1 MLYIFTIFLLKI
13 SMNIGGIT
21 LLNIGIEE
29 ENVNIP
35 QNVNYFNQILF
46 LLSFNILYIYII
58 YIISLLTKKKIHLY
72 IIIIS
77 YLIITSVKK
86 EWNILRH
93 ILNVP
98 VNISFNPVDN
108 SMGIDNLNEFI
119 YFIRMIVFC
128 GIIITFG
135 IILMKHDKKKKE
147 RSKKIKN

>member
-1 MLYIFTIFLLKI
+1 
-13 SMNIGGIT
+13 MNIGGIT

-46 LLSFNILYIYII
+46 LLSLYILYI
-58 YIISLLTKKKIHLY
+58 YIISLLTKKKIYLY
-72 IIIIS
+72 TIIIS

-86 EWNILRH
+86 EWSILRQ
-93 ILNVP
+93 ILNIP
-98 VNISFNPVDN
+98 INISSNPVDN

-135 IILMKHDKKKKE
+135 IILMKYDKKKKE
-147 RSKKIKN
+147 RSKKNLKLENKKR

>member
-1 MLYIFTIFLLKI
+1 
-13 SMNIGGIT
+13 MNIRGIT

-46 LLSFNILYIYII
+46 LLSLYIL
-58 YIISLLTKKKIHLY
+58 SLITKKKIHLY

-86 EWNILRH
+86 EWSILRH

-98 VNISFNPVDN
+98 VNILFNPVDN

-128 GIIITFG
+128 GIIITFV

-147 RSKKIKN
+147 IRKKIKN

>member
-1 MLYIFTIFLLKI
+1 
-13 SMNIGGIT
+13 MNIGGIT

-58 YIISLLTKKKIHLY
+58 SLLTKKKIHLY

-86 EWNILRH
+86 EWSILRH

-128 GIIITFG
+128 SIIIIFG
-135 IILMKHDKKKKE
+135 IILMKHDKKKKG
-147 RSKKIKN
+147 RSKKNLN

>member
-1 MLYIFTIFLLKI
+1 
-13 SMNIGGIT
+13 MNIRGIT

-46 LLSFNILYIYII
+46 LLYII

-86 EWNILRH
+86 EWSILRH

-98 VNISFNPVDN
+98 VNILFNPVDN

-147 RSKKIKN
+147 IRKKIKN

>member
-29 ENVNIP
+29 ENVNIS
-35 QNVNYFNQILF
+35 QNVNYF
-46 LLSFNILYIYII
+46 IYII
-58 YIISLLTKKKIHLY
+58 YIISLLTKKKIYLY

-86 EWNILRH
+86 EWSILRH

-147 RSKKIKN
+147 RSEKNLKLKIIK

>member
-1 MLYIFTIFLLKI
+1 
-13 SMNIGGIT
+13 MNIGGIT
-21 LLNIGIEE
+21 LLDIGIEE

-46 LLSFNILYIYII
+46 LLSLYILY
-58 YIISLLTKKKIHLY
+58 LY

-86 EWNILRH
+86 EWSILRH